1 MIIQILG
8 NVRYQITLDPSA
20 WIFDDRKEDL
30 DKLLAAQ
37 SDDEEINFDD
47 SKEWNRQIIE
57 GSTKPPTLKT
67 EKKFKKKQL
76 LEGTFV
82 ICMEPFFEYTEPERG
97 EESMITFNHDE
108 NSTILPYRD
117 RSKIF
122 AQFSNEGKRLYDD
135 GMIDILLIEN
145 GQIKQR
151 LNHVSG
157 IKFD

>member
-8 NVRYQITLDPSA
+8 NVHYQITLDPSA

-30 DKLLAAQ
+30 DKLLASQ
-37 SDDEEINFDD
+37 SDSEKIHFDD
-47 SKEWNRQIIE
+47 SSEWNREIME

-67 EKKFKKKQL
+67 EKKYNKKQM

-82 ICMEPFFEYTEPERG
+82 ICMAPFLEYTEPERG
-97 EESMITFNHDE
+97 EESVITFSHDE
-108 NSTILPYRD
+108 DSTILPYRD

-122 AQFSNEGKRLYDD
+122 AQFSNEGKRMYDD
-135 GMIDILLIEN
+135 GMIDVLLIEN
-145 GQIKQR
+145 GHIQQR
-151 LNHVSG
+151 LEHVNG